1 MRLET
6 APSLTDTD
14 SELLQR
20 CRKGDQAAW
29 RDLVARHTRKVFSVA
44 YRFLGR
50 VDEAEDVTQD
60 VFVKVYL
67 SLDRYQPQ
75 EGSFGSWLSAVARNH
90 VIDHYRRRR
99 EEKRRRLED
108 PGVLEVIASKEEGPQ
123 RRLER
128 NERVDFVRRGLR
140 ALPPDLR
147 EPIVLCD
154 LRGLSYDE
162 AATALGIPLGTVKSR
177 INRGRL
183 ELAKRLM
190 GRQQEFAEGAR

>member
-1 MRLET
+1 MT
-6 APSLTDTD
+6 HTD

-20 CRKGDQAAW
+20 CRGGDQAAW
-29 RDLVARHTRKVFSVA
+29 RELVARHTRKVFSVA

-60 VFVKVYL
+60 VFVKLYL
-67 SLDRYQPQ
+67 NLDRYRPQ
-75 EGSFGSWLSAVARNH
+75 EGNFGAWLSSVARNH

-99 EEKRRRLED
+99 EERRRRLED
-108 PGVLEVIASKEEGPQ
+108 PAVLEVIASGEEGPQ
-123 RRLER
+123 RQLER
-128 NERVDFVRRGLR
+128 DERVDFVRRGLR

-190 GRQQEFAEGAR
+190 ARQQEYAEGVQP